1 MPEFRL
7 TQQADRDLLDIF
19 IYGLEVFGTLQ
30 AERYGD
36 GLHACLQLLAD
47 NPRMGRLAPALGEQV
62 RRHEH
67 QSHVV
72 LYEEDTYGILVLA
85 IVHSRVVRRLK
96 SL

>member
-19 IYGLEVFGTLQ
+19 IYGLEVFGIRQ
-30 AERYGD
+30 AEHYGD
-36 GLHACLQLLAD
+36 DLHSCFQLLAD

-67 QSHVV
+67 HSHVI
-72 LYEEDTYGILVLA
+72 LYEEASFGILILA
-85 IVHSRVVRRLK
+85 IIHSRVVQRMKAL
-96 SL
+96 